1 MFFRLKRNET
11 DESLY
16 IQEGMETF
24 KNAIASAFLIHW
36 EKKFRCNKRKFDT
49 FDCIKLKKTKKKMH
63 SKNTKTRFKT
73 MENGKNVFHY
83 ITDKRVIPQ

>member
-36 EKKFRCNKRKFDT
+36 EKQFRCNKRKFDT
-49 FDCIKLKKTKKKMH
+49 FDCIKLKKTKK
-63 SKNTKTRFKT
+63 NA
-73 MENGKNVFHY
+73 
-83 ITDKRVIPQ
+83 